1 MSLDSF
7 VDQYVKLL
15 KEELREQREALEK
28 TNFERKSDFT
38 RVQGKIQGL
47 SVALELLRS
56 VPEDD

>member
-15 KEELREQREALEK
+15 KEELKEQRETLEK
-28 TNFERKSDFT
+28 TNFRHKSDFT
-38 RVQGKIQGL
+38 RVQGKIQGI

-56 VPEDD
+56 VPVDD

>member
-15 KEELREQREALEK
+15 KEELKEQRETLEK
-28 TNFERKSDFT
+28 TNFGHKSDFT